1 MEEKLWRP
9 VIDSILRW
17 SRYRQGLKK
26 DYRTSFYIK
35 TGRSWIE
42 RAKDEGL
49 NATSLSNPRISPT
62 PQCPLWP
69 SIGDCIDF
77 LTPSRRRFLW
87 VFPPFP
93 FQPKASLFLPSNL
106 FHSFLGPP
114 PPSPPPSSID
124 TNSISVS
131 WSSSKNILIL
141 VNWLHAVNV
150 QWTITGEWGAQI
162 LRFSLDSM
170 EQMLNRSLPFE
181 IRRWTR
187 CCWFNASVK
196 YVK

>member
-1 MEEKLWRP
+1 MEERLSRRP

-17 SRYRQGLKK
+17 TRYRRGLKK
-26 DYRTSFYIK
+26 DYGTSFYIK
-35 TGRSWIE
+35 TGRSRIE

-49 NATSLSNPRISPT
+49 NATSLSNPRISP
-62 PQCPLWP
+62 PHNALWP

-77 LTPSRRRFLW
+77 LTPSCRRFLW

-114 PPSPPPSSID
+114 PRPPSPSID

-131 WSSSKNILIL
+131 
-141 VNWLHAVNV
+141 
-150 QWTITGEWGAQI
+150 
-162 LRFSLDSM
+162 
-170 EQMLNRSLPFE
+170 
-181 IRRWTR
+181 
-187 CCWFNASVK
+187 
-196 YVK
+196 